1 MAAADNKA
9 ILHRYAEEIWNQGNL
24 AVVDEV
30 LAPNVVMQVPGAPE
44 IRSRED
50 FRTFVSQL
58 RTSFP
63 DMQWTVKDMVAEGD
77 LVAIHWTFHG
87 THRREFLG
95 LAPTGKVVTMTA
107 TNFYRLRGGQI
118 EQAWGDMD
126 LSGLQ

>member
-1 MAAADNKA
+1 MAAAANKA

-30 LAPNVVMQVPGAPE
+30 IAPNVVMHVPGAPE

-63 DMQWTVKDMVAEGD
+63 DTQWTVKDMVAEGD
-77 LVAIHWTFHG
+77 FVAIHWTFRG